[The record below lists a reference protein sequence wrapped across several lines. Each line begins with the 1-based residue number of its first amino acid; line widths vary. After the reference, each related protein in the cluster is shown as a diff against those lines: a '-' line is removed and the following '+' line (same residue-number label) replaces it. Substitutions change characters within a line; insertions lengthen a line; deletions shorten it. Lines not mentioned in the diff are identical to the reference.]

1 VRQKKPEKGS
11 RSTWKCETKPRSY
24 EECWMTDEAD
34 NVVYLKP
41 KPKVNKVPRASV
53 PAVCGIAAKMMDS
66 AVIVGTAADGSVKMM
81 TTIEDVAEVIWHLEA
96 AKHSLMSGDF
106 EE

>member
-1 VRQKKPEKGS
+1 
-11 RSTWKCETKPRSY
+11 
-24 EECWMTDEAD
+24 MTDDAD
-34 NVVYLKP
+34 NVVYLKA
-41 KPKVNKVPRASV
+41 KSKVSKVPMASV
-53 PAVCGIAAKMMDS
+53 PAVCAIAAKMMDS
-66 AVIVGTAADGSVKMM
+66 AVIVGTAADGSIKMM

>member
-1 VRQKKPEKGS
+1 
-11 RSTWKCETKPRSY
+11 
-24 EECWMTDEAD
+24 MTEDQN
-34 NVVYLKP
+34 NVVYLKQ
-41 KPKVNKVPRASV
+41 KPKISKVPRASV
-53 PAVCGIAAKMMDS
+53 PAVCAIASKMMDS

-96 AKHSLMSGDF
+96 AKHALMTVDV

>member
-1 VRQKKPEKGS
+1 
-11 RSTWKCETKPRSY
+11 
-24 EECWMTDEAD
+24 MTDDAD

-41 KPKVNKVPRASV
+41 KQKVNKVPMASV

-66 AVIVGTAADGSVKMM
+66 AIIVGTAADGSIKMM
-81 TTIEDVAEVIWHLEA
+81 TTIEDVAEIIWHLEA

-106 EE
+106 ED

>member
-1 VRQKKPEKGS
+1 MEV
-11 RSTWKCETKPRSY
+11 C
-24 EECWMTDEAD
+24 AI
-34 NVVYLKP
+34 
-41 KPKVNKVPRASV
+41 AS
-53 PAVCGIAAKMMDS
+53 KMMDS

-96 AKHSLMSGDF
+96 AKHALMSGDV

>member
-1 VRQKKPEKGS
+1 
-11 RSTWKCETKPRSY
+11 
-24 EECWMTDEAD
+24 MTDEAD

-41 KPKVNKVPRASV
+41 KPKVSKVPRASV
-53 PAVCGIAAKMMDS
+53 PAVCGIATKMMDS